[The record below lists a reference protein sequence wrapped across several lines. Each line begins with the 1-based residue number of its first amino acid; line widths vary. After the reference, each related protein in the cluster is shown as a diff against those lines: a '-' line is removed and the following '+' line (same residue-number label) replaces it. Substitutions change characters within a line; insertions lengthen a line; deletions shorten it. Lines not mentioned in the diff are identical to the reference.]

1 MVKKVF
7 FVFLLLLMSLI
18 STDVYARSASSLQL
32 KDSAITNGVALIV
45 LGITIIVIS
54 IRMRINRVN

>member
-7 FVFLLLLMSLI
+7 FAVLLFVCFTTI
-18 STDVYARSASSLQL
+18 NVYAKSEATLQL

-45 LGITIIVIS
+45 LGITIIVTS
-54 IRMRINRVN
+54 IRMKISNVD

>member
-7 FVFLLLLMSLI
+7 FAVLLFVCFTSI
-18 STDVYARSASSLQL
+18 NVYAKSEATLQL